1 MERRE
6 ERREG
11 GKGRKGANL
20 WPKENSLMIRK
31 SNGTTSP
38 LAENE
43 RGKSRWQRI
52 YVTKRQWEQ

>member
-43 RGKSRWQRI
+43 
-52 YVTKRQWEQ
+52 